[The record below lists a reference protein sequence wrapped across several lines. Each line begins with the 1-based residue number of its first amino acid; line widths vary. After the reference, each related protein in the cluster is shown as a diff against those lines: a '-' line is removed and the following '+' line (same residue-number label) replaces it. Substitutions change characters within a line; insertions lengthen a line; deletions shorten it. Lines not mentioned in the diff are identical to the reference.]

1 MVTGTLK
8 TQIIFLTLHVLR
20 EKLVQE
26 EIAFTALQK
35 GEEKGLAFFFNRYY
49 SQLVFFS
56 ISITNN
62 KAASEDAVQDAFI
75 KFWKARQSLIESKKI
90 KALLYRI
97 VRNASIDILREEKS
111 RNHRSEVFYL
121 EQHNNE
127 GTVLQKMV
135 ETETYHQ
142 LYSALTHLPPRCRQ
156 IFELFYFHDKA
167 IKEIAEE
174 LGISVNTV
182 KTQKQRAV
190 QMLRENSA
198 SLSLLIFFVL
208 LIAL

>member
-1 MVTGTLK
+1 VTRTLK

-20 EKLVQE
+20 EKLLQE
-26 EIAFTALQK
+26 EIAFEALQK

-56 ISITNN
+56 ITITNN
-62 KAASEDAVQDAFI
+62 EASSDDAVKDAFI
-75 KFWKARQSLIESKKI
+75 KLWKVRQSLAESKKI

-135 ETETYHQ
+135 EAETYQQ
-142 LYSALTHLPPRCRQ
+142 LYNALSHLPPRCRQ
-156 IFELFYFHDKA
+156 IFELFYFHDKP

-182 KTQKQRAV
+182 KTQKQRAI

-198 SLSLLIFFVL
+198 SLSMLLFCVL
-208 LIAL
+208 LIGL

>member
-1 MVTGTLK
+1 M
-8 TQIIFLTLHVLR
+8 
-20 EKLVQE
+20 
-26 EIAFTALQK
+26 
-35 GEEKGLAFFFNRYY
+35 
-49 SQLVFFS
+49 
-56 ISITNN
+56 
-62 KAASEDAVQDAFI
+62 
-75 KFWKARQSLIESKKI
+75 
-90 KALLYRI
+90 
-97 VRNASIDILREEKS
+97 VRNASIDFLREEKS

-127 GTVLQKMV
+127 ATVLQKMV
-135 ETETYHQ
+135 EAETYHQ
-142 LYSALTHLPPRCRQ
+142 LYSAINHLPPRCRQ

-198 SLSLLIFFVL
+198 SLSMLLCFVL
-208 LIAL
+208 LLAL

>member
-1 MVTGTLK
+1 L
-8 TQIIFLTLHVLR
+8 Q
-20 EKLVQE
+20 EKIYHDE
-26 EIAFTALQK
+26 EAFEALQK
-35 GEEKGLAFFFNRYY
+35 GEEKGLEFFFNRYY
-49 SQLVFFS
+49 SPLVFFS
-56 ISITNN
+56 LTITNN
-62 KAASEDAVQDAFI
+62 KAASEDVVTDAFI
-75 KFWKARQSLIESKKI
+75 KFWKARQSLTECKKI
-90 KALLYRI
+90 KALLYRM

-135 ETETYHQ
+135 EAETYHQ

-182 KTQKQRAV
+182 KTQKQRAI

-198 SLSLLIFFVL
+198 SLSMLLFFVFL
-208 LIAL
+208 LAL

>member
-1 MVTGTLK
+1 L
-8 TQIIFLTLHVLR
+8 
-20 EKLVQE
+20 QE
-26 EIAFTALQK
+26 RIYQDEEAFAALQK
-35 GEEKGLAFFFNRYY
+35 GEEKGLEFFFNRYY
-49 SQLVFFS
+49 SPLVFFS
-56 ISITNN
+56 LTITNN
-62 KAASEDAVQDAFI
+62 KAASEDAVTDAFI
-75 KFWKARQSLIESKKI
+75 KLWKARQSITECKKI
-90 KALLYRI
+90 KALLYRM

-121 EQHNNE
+121 EQYNNE

-142 LYSALTHLPPRCRQ
+142 LYSALNHLPPRCRQ

-182 KTQKQRAV
+182 KTQKQRAL

-198 SLSLLIFFVL
+198 SLSMLLFFVL
-208 LIAL
+208 LVAL